1 MAGLSRD
8 EFAYE
13 RRGRIVGEDEY
24 RSSIKRRAREI
35 LSLGPPGGARLRA
48 GGATGGAASIS
59 RGLSTESVLKVIA
72 WTKGQHAAPRQA
84 LYIGRARD
92 KDDAGRQV
100 PLENER
106 GELVQGKAEIQAE
119 IASWE
124 LLTDARNRSAAWRRA
139 TPEDRV
145 AMGQAE
151 ALAKRQAVHLMFS
164 VPRGAPSQAE
174 ALRDAVREAMRE
186 SFGEAGYRYFFAIH
200 TDEPRRPHAH
210 IIVKATSEPIAGC
223 RARQLR
229 LNPRELEAIRER
241 LTGHARERG
250 FDVTCT
256 RRVDR
261 EETRRNIV
269 VGNEP
274 LRVNLRQGELHCQG
288 QSRQGSVFEAKA
300 PNWYLQHG
308 LAYEQRRSEPW
319 TGGLTPANTEK
330 PPRPGGLLG
339 RLTRVLS
346 GAFRRQEV
354 PDAREA
360 PKLPDPPVSPSP
372 ALARLDRH
380 FAEVHQNPTAARDS
394 FLAMYNEAP
403 KLAVWAA
410 NNHPQAFGK
419 TTGAPPTGTVT
430 GRGLRAIVTQDALTP
445 EVAANGR
452 PAVETARATRQ
463 ARQAADIS
471 REQSRQ
477 RRDAAHVPKALL
489 RVADRLASQEQS
501 QTQVAEIQKLAANGG
516 QPDHQGKAAG
526 YRALDA
532 RLKDRD
538 RYQLRRGDKDKGI
551 DR

>member
-1 MAGLSRD
+1 VAGLSRD
-8 EFAYE
+8 AFAYE

-24 RSSIKRRAREI
+24 RSSIKRRARDI
-35 LSLGPPGGARLRA
+35 LSLGPPGGARLRT
-48 GGATGGAASIS
+48 GGATLS
-59 RGLSTESVLKVIA
+59 RALSTESVLKVIA

-84 LYIGRARD
+84 FYIGRARD

-106 GELVQGKAEIQAE
+106 GELLQGKAEIQAE
-119 IASWE
+119 IAAWE

-210 IIVKATSEPIAGC
+210 VIVKATSEPIAGG
-223 RARQLR
+223 RPRQLR

-261 EETRRNIV
+261 EDTRHSIV

-274 LRVNLRQGELHCQG
+274 LRVNLRQGELHGQG
-288 QSRQGSVFEAKA
+288 RSRQGSVFEAKA

-308 LAYEQRRSEPW
+308 LAYEQRRARPW
-319 TGGLTPANTEK
+319 TDGLPPASTEK

-339 RLTRVLS
+339 RLTRALS
-346 GAFRRQEV
+346 GAFRRQEA
-354 PDAREA
+354 PEA
-360 PKLPDPPVSPSP
+360 PEAPDPPVSSSP

-380 FAEVHQNPTAARDS
+380 FGEVHRDPTAARDS
-394 FLAMYNEAP
+394 FIAMYEEAP

-410 NNHPQAFGK
+410 NNHPQAFGE
-419 TTGAPPTGTVT
+419 TTGAAPTGAIT
-430 GRGLRAIVTQDALTP
+430 GRGLKAIVTPGAPTP
-445 EVAANGR
+445 QTAPNGR
-452 PAVETARATRQ
+452 PAAETAKVTTQ
-463 ARQAADIS
+463 ARQAADLA

-477 RRDAAHVPKALL
+477 RRDAAHVPEALL
-489 RVADRLASQEQS
+489 RVADRLAGQDQS
-501 QTQVAEIQKLAANGG
+501 QAQVAEIRKLAVQAGP
-516 QPDHQGKAAG
+516 PDEQEKAAQ

-532 RLKDRD
+532 QLRGRD
-538 RYQLRRGDKDKGI
+538 RRPPRPRDKDAGV